1 MAGINELPASIM
13 REIKKIDINKSF
25 TLKRLI
31 FSENLIDKIDR
42 ILIYVVF
49 GTLIILPAFMI
60 LKADF
65 NLPNQK
71 LISLTAFPL
80 TIFLSLYIVY
90 RTATEKLLIELT
102 TQFNEGKNRQILIMF
117 ADKNKLIVSRDSKGC
132 VILNTRFYRTTV
144 IFIVKDNIVLFTAM
158 TNGYRIN
165 FPTLIS
171 HLLLKQR
178 LKKEY
183 KLASVD
189 L

>member
-1 MAGINELPASIM
+1 M
-13 REIKKIDINKSF
+13 REVKKIDLNKSF

-31 FSENLIDKIDR
+31 FSENWIDKIDR

-49 GTLIILPAFMI
+49 GSLIILSAFMI

-65 NLPNQK
+65 NLSNQK

-80 TIFLSLYIVY
+80 VIFLSFYIVY
-90 RTATEKLLIELT
+90 RTATEKFLIELT
-102 TQFNEGKNRQILIMF
+102 TQFNEGKNRQVLVMF
-117 ADKNKLIVSRDSKGC
+117 ADKNKLIVSRDSREC
-132 VILNTRFYRTTV
+132 VILNTRHYRTTV
-144 IFIVKDNIVLFTAM
+144 IFIVKDNIVLYTAM

-165 FPTLIS
+165 FPTLIF

-178 LKKEY
+178 LKEEY
-183 KLASVD
+183 KLTSVD

>member
-1 MAGINELPASIM
+1 MRYFVAHIYKLPASIM
-13 REIKKIDINKSF
+13 REVKKIDINKSF

-31 FSENLIDKIDR
+31 FSENWIDKIDR

-102 TQFNEGKNRQILIMF
+102 TQFNEGKNR
-117 ADKNKLIVSRDSKGC
+117 
-132 VILNTRFYRTTV
+132 
-144 IFIVKDNIVLFTAM
+144 
-158 TNGYRIN
+158 
-165 FPTLIS
+165 
-171 HLLLKQR
+171 
-178 LKKEY
+178 
-183 KLASVD
+183 
-189 L
+189 

>member
-1 MAGINELPASIM
+1 M
-13 REIKKIDINKSF
+13 REVKKIDINKSI

-31 FSENLIDKIDR
+31 FSENWIDKIDR
-42 ILIYVVF
+42 ILIYIVF
-49 GTLIILPAFMI
+49 GTLIIFPAFMI

-71 LISLTAFPL
+71 LISLTAFPI

-90 RTATEKLLIELT
+90 RTATEKLLIELA
-102 TQFNEGKNRQILIMF
+102 TQFNEEKNRKILMMF
-117 ADKNKLIVSRDSKGC
+117 ADKNKLIVSHDSKEC
-132 VILNTRFYRTTV
+132 VILYTRHYRITA
-144 IFIVKDNIVLFTAM
+144 IFIVKENIVLFTAM

-165 FPTLIS
+165 FPTLIC
-171 HLLLKQR
+171 HLILKQR

-183 KLASVD
+183 KHASFE

>member
-1 MAGINELPASIM
+1 M
-13 REIKKIDINKSF
+13 REVKKIDINKSF

-31 FSENLIDKIDR
+31 FSENWIDKIDR

-102 TQFNEGKNRQILIMF
+102 TQFNEGKNRQILMMF
-117 ADKNKLIVSRDSKGC
+117 ADKNKLIVSRDSKEC
-132 VILNTRFYRTTV
+132 VILNTRYYRTTA

-165 FPTLIS
+165 FPTLIC

-178 LKKEY
+178 LKKEF
-183 KLASVD
+183 KHASVE